1 MSIED
6 AGKRAS
12 LEGRNPGVPES
23 TRNRRVEIAID
34 FMKVNLHR
42 RIPLAELAQA
52 VNLSPSHLSRLFKT
66 QTRLTPGE
74 YLRRLR
80 MEMARQFLE
89 TSLMSMK
96 EIMALVGY
104 KSRSHFVRDFKD
116 SFRLPPSE
124 YRKRL

>member
-42 RIPLAELAQA
+42 RIPLAELARA

-89 TSLMSMK
+89 TSLMSIK

-124 YRKRL
+124 HRKRM